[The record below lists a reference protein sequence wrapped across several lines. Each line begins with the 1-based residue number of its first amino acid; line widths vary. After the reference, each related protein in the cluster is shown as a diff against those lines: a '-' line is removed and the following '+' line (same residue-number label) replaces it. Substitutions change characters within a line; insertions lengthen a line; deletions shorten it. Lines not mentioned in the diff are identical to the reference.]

1 MLRNMQPSMNV
12 ISLKKI
18 LASSTIYTIGDMLS
32 VVVSGFLL
40 IPLYLHYMSP
50 DDYGL
55 FSSVNLLSSMFGI
68 AFLMGLHSA
77 TTRYFYIYRKAKKEF
92 EYLGNIWIAQ
102 MLFAFA
108 SVGLLLLIGPKV
120 WHFISPAVPYK
131 PFFVFVFA
139 GALLSFSAG
148 VYPIWLRIQ
157 EKSIAFILL
166 QLSRMAVLLVL
177 ILVFLVWLKLGVIGA
192 LSAILGASVFSA
204 VISFICLGH
213 CLKCK
218 LRFSY
223 VKDSL
228 KFGVLIML
236 GTVGY
241 ILMQRSQI
249 FVLQRYCELSDVGI
263 FNLGLHLGSILIL
276 ISASFNKAWQP
287 LIYSAVDRQVANNAI
302 RKISKH
308 FFFAATYIA
317 LALLLFSK
325 EIILLIARPEFFGA
339 VPILKLI
346 IVASFFYVCTSLPA
360 SSLLYSRRVA
370 PLQIC
375 IWIMF
380 LLNIALSVFMIPKW
394 KLIGSAWSMVI
405 VFFIYSV
412 AVFILAQRDTRV
424 DYDKE
429 SVLKILIAGGAI
441 FFVSLAV
448 SPNVCV
454 LFQCIYKICLLIS
467 YPIILFFAKVFS
479 WEKITIELAKLKSK
493 FVLYLANQ
501 ER

>member
-1 MLRNMQPSMNV
+1 MHI

-18 LASSTIYTIGDMLS
+18 LASSVIYTIGDMLS

-40 IPLYLHYMSP
+40 IPVYLHYMSP

-55 FSSVNLLSSMFGI
+55 FSSVNILSSMFGI
-68 AFLMGLHSA
+68 VFLMGLHSA
-77 TTRYFYIYRKAKKEF
+77 ATRYFYVYRKTKKEF
-92 EYLGNIWIAQ
+92 EYLGNIWIAHI
-102 MLFAFA
+102 LFTFA
-108 SVGLLLLIGPKV
+108 GVSLLLLIGPKI

-131 PFFVFVFA
+131 PFYIFVFA
-139 GALLSFSAG
+139 GVLLSFSAG

-157 EKSIAFILL
+157 EKSTAFVFL
-166 QLSRMAVLLVL
+166 QLARMAVLLVL
-177 ILVFLVWLKLGVIGA
+177 ILVFLVWLKLGAIGA
-192 LSAILGASVFSA
+192 LSAVLGASVFSA
-204 VISFICLGH
+204 VISFICLGR

-218 LRFSY
+218 LKFGY

-228 KFGVLIML
+228 QFGVLIML

-241 ILMQRSQI
+241 ILMQKSQI
-249 FVLQRYCELSDVGI
+249 FVLQRYCELSDVGV
-263 FNLGLHLGSILIL
+263 FNLGLQLGSVLI
-276 ISASFNKAWQP
+276 ITFASFGKAWQP
-287 LIYSAVDRQVANNAI
+287 LIYSAADRQVANNAI
-302 RKISKH
+302 RKISKY
-308 FFFAATYIA
+308 FFFAATYIV

-346 IVASFFYVCTSLPA
+346 ILASFFYVCTSLPA
-360 SSLLYSRRVA
+360 SSLMYSCRVA

-380 LLNIALSVFMIPKW
+380 LLNISLSVFMIPKW

-405 VFFIYSV
+405 VFFLYSV
-412 AVFILAQRDTRV
+412 AVFILAQRDTKV
-424 DYDKE
+424 DYDKD
-429 SVLKILIAGGAI
+429 SVFKILVAGGAI

-448 SPNVCV
+448 SPNFSV
-454 LFQCIYKICLLIS
+454 LFQCMYKICLLIS
-467 YPIILFFAKVFS
+467 YPIILFIAHVFS
-479 WEKITIELAKLKSK
+479 WEKFTVELAKLRSK
-493 FVLYLANQ
+493 YGLYLANQ